1 VEGSAVEAG
10 ALVQICGAWA
20 ASAVS
25 PTGEPVRG
33 PANRAIEDAMVDLRG
48 RVGRGRWGADFAV
61 ATAGRLFLGL
71 VGPFAAFSGPLWQR
85 VVGDDAILAGQ
96 QA

>member
-1 VEGSAVEAG
+1 
-10 ALVQICGAWA
+10 
-20 ASAVS
+20 
-25 PTGEPVRG
+25 
-33 PANRAIEDAMVDLRG
+33 MVDLRG